1 MSPRQENRNEVPRVR
16 DGRRRELRELLV
28 TAAKTARVTR
38 QNSIGAILG
47 RTSRR
52 AVRERMVAFFAAAR

>member
-1 MSPRQENRNEVPRVR
+1 MSPRSENSNEMPRVR

-28 TAAKTARVTR
+28 TAAKAARVTR
-38 QNSIGAILG
+38 QSSIGAMLG
-47 RTSRR
+47 RTNRR